1 MAVPEPAQ
9 GTDADRVVSPAA
21 RRPGPKARPQVP
33 LRRIVRLFG
42 PHRKRLALLAGLL
55 TVSSML
61 AMVSPFL
68 LRAILDVALPH
79 GNLGLLSLLAG
90 GMLAVAVGTSVF
102 GVLQTSLSQAV
113 GQDVLHDLRTAV
125 YAHLQRMSL
134 AFFSKTRNGE
144 VQSRIAND
152 IGGMSTT
159 VTMVA
164 TTVVSGLTTMLSS
177 LTAMLVLDWRLTLV
191 SVLTLP
197 FFVAISRKVGGERRN
212 LTLERQEQA
221 ASMAA
226 LVEESLSV
234 NGYLLGRVLDRTGVL
249 VAEFTGRSRALAGL
263 SVSSATAGRWRQALV
278 QIVMAAMPVVIYWA
292 AGLGGGAVSI
302 GTLVAFATLQQ
313 GLFAPSLQLLQI
325 GIAVQSSLALF
336 ERVFEYLDLPV
347 DVPEPAR
354 PVALPHPLGHIRF
367 ENVDFGYDD
376 QRVLHRIDLE
386 LPPGAHL
393 AVVGATGAGKT
404 TLGYLVPRL
413 YDVTSGR
420 VSVDGVDVRDLS
432 FATLAATVGVV
443 SQDVYLFHGSIADNL
458 RLAKPGADDDEIAA
472 AARAAQIDDLI
483 AGLPEGYETVV
494 GERGYRFSGGERQ
507 RLAIARTLVRNP
519 PVLILDEATSA
530 LDTGTELAVQQ
541 ALDRLAAGR
550 TTITIAHRLS
560 TVRAADQIVVLDQ
573 GRIAER
579 GTHDEL
585 CALGGRY
592 AAMVGEPVR

>member
-1 MAVPEPAQ
+1 M
-9 GTDADRVVSPAA
+9 SPAA